1 MVGSGASPV
10 PGCAHRGRATASRDR
25 RLRRRHEEGS
35 ALEVASAELLTVV
48 LGLGLVVLGAVGA
61 TVATRRVEAS
71 GRWTL
76 LPLQLLPFGVLVG
89 AGAAIV
95 RGWDLAVAMLAG
107 AVVIP
112 IVGVGGRWLE
122 LRRRRRSA
130 R

>member
-1 MVGSGASPV
+1 
-10 PGCAHRGRATASRDR
+10 
-25 RLRRRHEEGS
+25 
-35 ALEVASAELLTVV
+35 VASAELLTVV